1 VSIRI
6 LKLAVIVGVVG
17 GLCLAGETPAAEV
30 TAAEVLKKHVMAL
43 GGAESLKK
51 HSCRHAV
58 GTIEVQGLKGTYET
72 WEAAPDKEYQKI
84 DLKIVVQEHG
94 YNGTKGWRRDGTG
107 VKEVT
112 GDALTEMAQ
121 GAIYNRFLHYD
132 DTKVFKSYTLLGSEP
147 VDGKPAHKIELV
159 LASGKSYIA
168 YFDAENFLQVRQDAK
183 VSMGKNEIDQQ
194 ILFGD
199 FRKVDGIT
207 TWHTMKQ
214 ITPFN
219 ESVIKL
225 DVFEFCKLDDS
236 KFAMPAAASP
246 APN

>member
-1 VSIRI
+1 
-6 LKLAVIVGVVG
+6 LKLAVILGIVGSLG
-17 GLCLAGETPAAEV
+17 LAGEHQAAEM
-30 TAAEVLKKHVMAL
+30 TAADVLKKHLAAL
-43 GGAESLKK
+43 GGGESLKK
-51 HSCRHAV
+51 HSCRHSV

-72 WEAAPDKEYQKI
+72 WEAAPDKEYQKV

-94 YNGTKGWRRDGTG
+94 YNGTKGWRRDGAD

-112 GDALTEMAQ
+112 GDALTEMAH
-121 GAIYNRFLHYD
+121 GAVYNRILHYD
-132 DTKVFKSYTLLGSEP
+132 DTNVFKSYKLLGTEP

-168 YFDAENFLQVRQDAK
+168 YFDAETFLQVRQDAK

-199 FRKVDGIT
+199 FRKVDGVT

-225 DVFEFCKLDDS
+225 EVFEFCKTDDS
-236 KFAMPAAASP
+236 KFMPPPAAPP